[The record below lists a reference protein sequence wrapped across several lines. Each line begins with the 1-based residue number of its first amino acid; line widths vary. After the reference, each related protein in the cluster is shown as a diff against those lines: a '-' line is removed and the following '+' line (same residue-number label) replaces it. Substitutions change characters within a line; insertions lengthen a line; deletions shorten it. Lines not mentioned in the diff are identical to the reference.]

1 MIKKCFSLI
10 VKLDNIV
17 LKNHVFQ
24 AIFSAMRQTFPVLAI
39 DVYLR
44 LLFVLFLAP
53 NALFPVIFNI
63 NLKITGLQI
72 ILSIL
77 DVVIL
82 MIFAA
87 ALTNKYLIYRG
98 IKNNILPILTN
109 FLATYLL
116 FTVNTQDFSHNVSQY
131 LVVTVL
137 TLLSSESYYQY
148 QRLFRKT
155 LQPYSA
161 RFLVWS
167 AFILGLYFLVQPYV
181 QQTTLQLLISSIL
194 SSNFFTTFVGLLL
207 VGACAPVL
215 YWLGIALPNELTSN
229 QTTINAVV
237 KNLDVILKNTH
248 ATLPYPEN
256 LYSVYGT
263 FSLLGGIGNTLA
275 ISFLLLFMSSKRK
288 QNLGLLSVFPSLF
301 NNNQLLYFGLPL
313 FLRPLMLVPMILSSV
328 AGTLVGYVAIAI
340 HLIKPASL
348 VIPNNAPNLLTAF
361 LGSGKLSSLIV
372 VAIVFGLTVLIYK
385 PFIELDNAEVQN
397 EK

>member
-24 AIFSAMRQTFPVLAI
+24 AIFSAMRQTLPVLAI

-256 LYSVYGT
+256 LYSAYGT

>member
-24 AIFSAMRQTFPVLAI
+24 AIFSAMRQTLPVLAI
-39 DVYLR
+39 GVYLR

-116 FTVNTQDFSHNVSQY
+116 FTVNTQDFSHNVSEY

-161 RFLVWS
+161 KFLVWS

-229 QTTINAVV
+229 QTTINAVI

-248 ATLPYPEN
+248 ATLPYPV
-256 LYSVYGT
+256 LVY
-263 FSLLGGIGNTLA
+263 
-275 ISFLLLFMSSKRK
+275 
-288 QNLGLLSVFPSLF
+288 
-301 NNNQLLYFGLPL
+301 
-313 FLRPLMLVPMILSSV
+313 
-328 AGTLVGYVAIAI
+328 
-340 HLIKPASL
+340 
-348 VIPNNAPNLLTAF
+348 
-361 LGSGKLSSLIV
+361 
-372 VAIVFGLTVLIYK
+372 
-385 PFIELDNAEVQN
+385 
-397 EK
+397 

>member
-17 LKNHVFQ
+17 FDNFIFQ
-24 AIFSAMRQTFPVLAI
+24 AIFSAMRQTFPALAI
-39 DVYLR
+39 NVYLH

-53 NALFPVIFNI
+53 NALFSVIFNI
-63 NLKITGLQI
+63 NLRITGLQI
-72 ILSIL
+72 VLSIL
-77 DVVIL
+77 DIVIL

-87 ALTNKYLIYRG
+87 ALTSQYLIYRG

-116 FTVNTQDFSHNVSQY
+116 FTINTQDFSHNVSQY
-131 LVVTVL
+131 LVVTIL

-148 QRLFRKT
+148 QRLFRKN

-167 AFILGLYFLVQPYV
+167 AFILILYFLVQPYV
-181 QQTTLQLLISSIL
+181 QQTTLQLLISNIL
-194 SSNFFTTFVGLLL
+194 SSNFFTTFVGLLI
-207 VGACAPVL
+207 VGACAPIL

-237 KNLDVILKNTH
+237 RNLDVILKSPHT
-248 ATLPYPEN
+248 ALPYPEN

-288 QNLGLLSVFPSLF
+288 QNLGLLSVLPSLF

-313 FLRPLMLVPMILSSV
+313 FLRPLMLVPMVLSSV
-328 AGTLVGYVAIAI
+328 VGTLVGYLAIAT
-340 HLIKPASL
+340 HLIKPTAL

-361 LGSGKLSSLIV
+361 LGSGNLSSLIV
-372 VAIVFGLTVLIYK
+372 VAIVFVLTVLIYK
-385 PFIELDNAEVQN
+385 PFIKIDNAEVQN